1 MQKSWMQEKNAECS
15 GNTELLNV
23 AEAQGLW
30 KSEAMSSLI
39 RVGLWREVILPYTEW
54 GVGRGDGGK
63 TPSPLH

>member
-30 KSEAMSSLI
+30 KSVVMQRNGKVKNTSWRLVLGSI
-39 RVGLWREVILPYTEW
+39 RECVIALE
-54 GVGRGDGGK
+54 
-63 TPSPLH
+63 S